1 MSRRKLDEKKLRQIQ
16 MSQGNGKGP
25 GSRFGGLKEKPKNIK
40 GTIKQLINYLSFSK
54 TLMIM

>member
-25 GSRFGGLKEKPKNIK
+25 GSRFGGLKEKPKN
-40 GTIKQLINYLSFSK
+40 LLN
-54 TLMIM
+54 